1 MKETVIQGRARGE
14 GTGSPYTE
22 GGLRLKFFW
31 SLTLGSISNQSEFV
45 GVETALFVEGDTDAV
60 L

>member
-1 MKETVIQGRARGE
+1 MIQGRARGE

-45 GVETALFVEGDTDAV
+45 GVETALFVEGGTDAV